1 MPERELTI
9 AERVPVQKSLKAA
22 IDLCKKI
29 AQGERDDKLA
39 AQVQHLMNLRPTT
52 ARLKGIRREFG
63 AVATALSN
71 TQLVNIKRDEG
82 EKVYAYVYPHQP
94 YHIWVGD
101 DFFTAA
107 RSGPKDTTVGTLIH
121 EATHWTIVKGSDDH
135 AYGDIQ
141 HLSAALA
148 RNNAD
153 TLERIAES
161 VA

>member
-9 AERVPVQKSLKAA
+9 AERIPVQRSLKAA
-22 IDLCKKI
+22 IGVCEKI
-29 AQGERDDKLA
+29 AQGKRDDKLA
-39 AQVQHLMNLRPTT
+39 AEVDRLMNLRPTP
-52 ARLKGIRREFG
+52 ARLKGIRREFA

-71 TQLVNIKRDEG
+71 TQLENIKRDEG
-82 EKVYAYVYPHQP
+82 EKVYAYVYPQKP

-101 DFFTAA
+101 EFFTAA
-107 RSGPKDTTVGTLIH
+107 RNGPKDTTVGTLIH

-135 AYGDIQ
+135 AYGDVE
-141 HLSAALA
+141 HLSATLA